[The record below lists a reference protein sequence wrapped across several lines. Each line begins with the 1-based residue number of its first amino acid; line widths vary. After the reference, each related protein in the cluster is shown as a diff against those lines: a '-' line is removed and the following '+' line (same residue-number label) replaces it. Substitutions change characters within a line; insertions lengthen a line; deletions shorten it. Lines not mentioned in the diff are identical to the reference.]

1 MESNDELST
10 LIMYFETK
18 LGRKLKEDELDLIRQ
33 MIIWQQ
39 ISSS

>member
-1 MESNDELST
+1 
-10 LIMYFETK
+10 MYFETK